1 MIAKNTDQ
9 VRTSEGES
17 VTIKSI
23 ASRAMIL
30 CVSSLLLVL
39 TGCATGPNANPRDPL
54 EPYNRAM
61 SSFNDGVDRAVLKP
75 VATAYVAVTP
85 SLVREGVTNFFGNLQ
100 DGWTFVNSVLQLR
113 PQKAVDSIARFTMNT
128 FFGLGGLLDVA
139 GEAGIPKHNED
150 LGKTLGRWGVPSGPY
165 LVLPLFGPST
175 LRDALTITAETAYDP
190 VSQIDPTRSRN
201 AVTVVRLINSRSKFL
216 RLGNLLDEAAL
227 DKYTFTRDAFLAKRN
242 ADVARSAEREDVDVQ
257 DIEKDDA
264 SVDGP
269 KR

>member
-1 MIAKNTDQ
+1 MNVNAIDHIPQNAFQAKT
-9 VRTSEGES
+9 V
-17 VTIKSI
+17 KSI
-23 ASRAMIL
+23 ASRA
-30 CVSSLLLVL
+30 LLACACGLMLVL
-39 TGCATGPNANPRDPL
+39 TGCASGPNANPKDPL
-54 EPYNRAM
+54 EPYNRTM

-113 PQKAVDSIARFTMNT
+113 PQKAVDSIARFSMNT

-165 LVLPLFGPST
+165 LVLPIFGPST
-175 LRDALTITAETAYDP
+175 VRDALTITAESAYDP
-190 VSQIDPTRSRN
+190 VSQINPIGARN
-201 AVTVVRLINSRSKFL
+201 TVTVVRLVNSRSKFL

-242 ADVARSAEREDVDVQ
+242 ADVARSADKEV
-257 DIEKDDA
+257 DDA
-264 SVDGP
+264 QSVDKFDTSEDEP
-269 KR
+269 KK